1 MILIIGIALILFGII
16 QDCVADEYS
25 ASWEQAERHHSER
38 MEQKERHHKEKL
50 RQRAEKLKKERNKT
64 MLSTKHKVTRTIARD
79 ERGRFVAQET
89 VEEV

>member
-1 MILIIGIALILFGII
+1 MILIIGIALILFGIL
-16 QDCVADEYS
+16 QECVADEHT
-25 ASWEQAERHHSER
+25 ASWEQAERHHLEC